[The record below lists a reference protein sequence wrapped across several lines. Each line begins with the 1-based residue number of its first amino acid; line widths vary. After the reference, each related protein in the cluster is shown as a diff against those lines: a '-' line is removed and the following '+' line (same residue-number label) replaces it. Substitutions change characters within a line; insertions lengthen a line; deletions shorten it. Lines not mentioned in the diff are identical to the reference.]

1 MLINQLKEVLQNNS
15 NISFAYLFGS
25 YADETFTDRSDVD
38 VAVYFKDYDFNKHLE
53 LMSKISKITQK
64 DTDLVVLNKAKNL
77 YLLEDII
84 SKGILLKDSEKRI
97 DFELR
102 KHHEYLD
109 YIEFKKRIDAMLDR
123 DKEKKLCLNPNLPL
137 EDIITYI

>member
-1 MLINQLKEVLQNNS
+1 M
-15 NISFAYLFGS
+15 
-25 YADETFTDRSDVD
+25 
-38 VAVYFKDYDFNKHLE
+38 YFKDYDFNKHLE

>member
-1 MLINQLKEVLQNNS
+1 MLINQLKEVLQNYS